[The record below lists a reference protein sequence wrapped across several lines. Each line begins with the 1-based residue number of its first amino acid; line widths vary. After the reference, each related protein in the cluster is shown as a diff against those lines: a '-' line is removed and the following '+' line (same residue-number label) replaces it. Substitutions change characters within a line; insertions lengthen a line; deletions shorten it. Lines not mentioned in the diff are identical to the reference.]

1 MRTSTAALASGL
13 AATAAA
19 AETIHGVLV
28 FTRHGDRTT
37 KHYGNTQQ
45 LTSLGAEQCF
55 QSGSFYRSRYLS
67 PESPTH
73 ISGIDG
79 EQYTRSQIYA
89 TAPDADILL
98 NTATAFL
105 QGLYPPLNS
114 EGVTTLN
121 NGTKISSPLSNYQ
134 YVTLHGVSASSPDAI
149 WQKGDDS
156 CPAAAAAQSNYK
168 KSEGYLSLLSST
180 KAFYESFYPYL
191 SAVYD
196 YPAASSLSYAGAYDI
211 FDLIN
216 VARIHNST
224 GPAKDIS
231 AEDLFQLRTLA
242 DQAEF
247 NTNYNASEPARQV
260 GARSLAGAV
269 LTHLGDTVSKGQRKF
284 TLLTGSYDTFLAW
297 FGWAGLTEASP
308 DFFGLPDYAGSM
320 VFEVFSDDEADGQAE
335 KRVRFLFRNGTEDA
349 VELKSYPLFGLNKPD
364 LTWTEFQKVAKEKGS
379 ISGPE
384 EWCSICESR
393 DGFCKMYDSQG
404 SSSEGVKIKNGGGG
418 GMDGEMIAGIV
429 LIVVGGLSLLAAVA
443 MWAFVNSMRKKT
455 KGENGATS
463 VVMNAG
469 HHAKG
474 WDSASSTKSHE
485 KVTV

>member
-1 MRTSTAALASGL
+1 MRTSTVALASGL
-13 AATAAA
+13 AATATA

-37 KHYGNTQQ
+37 KHYGSQQ
-45 LTSLGAEQCF
+45 LTSLGAKQCF
-55 QSGSFYRSRYLS
+55 QSGSFYRNRYLS
-67 PESPTH
+67 PDSTTQ

-105 QGLYPPLNS
+105 QGLYPPLAS

-134 YVTLHGVSASSPDAI
+134 YVTLHGVSSSSPDTI
-149 WQKGDDS
+149 WLKGDES
-156 CPAAAAAQSNYK
+156 CPAASTAQSAYK
-168 KSEGYLSLLSST
+168 KSQDHLSLLSST
-180 KAFYESFYPYL
+180 KPFYESFYPYL

-196 YPAASSLSYAGAYDI
+196 YPSASSLSYAAAYDI

-224 GPAKDIS
+224 GPARDIPS
-231 AEDLFQLRTLA
+231 ADLFQLRTLA
-242 DQAEF
+242 DRAEF
-247 NTNYNASEPARQV
+247 NTNYNASEPNRQI
-260 GARSLAGAV
+260 GGRALAGAV
-269 LTHLGDTVSKGQRKF
+269 LKHLGDTVNKGQRKF
-284 TLLTGSYDTFLAW
+284 TLLAGSYDTFLAW

-308 DFFGLPDYAGSM
+308 DFFGLPEYGGSM
-320 VFEVFSDDEADGQAE
+320 VFEVFSEESGADNNGNQE
-335 KRVRFLFRNGTEDA
+335 KRVRWLFRNGTEDA
-349 VELKSYPLFGLNKPD
+349 VELKGYPLFGLNKPD
-364 LTWTEFQKVAKEKGS
+364 LAWTEFEKVVKEKGS

-384 EWCSICESR
+384 EWCGACGSR
-393 DGFCKMYDSQG
+393 EGFCKMYNAAED
-404 SSSEGVKIKNGGGG
+404 SSEGIEIKKDG

-429 LIVVGGLSLLAAVA
+429 LIVVGGLALVSAVA
-443 MWAFVNSMRKKT
+443 MWVFVNSMRKKT
-455 KGENGATS
+455 KGGDSTT
-463 VVMNAG
+463 VTMNAG
-469 HHAKG
+469 KG
-474 WDSASSTKSHE
+474 AEGWESGSFTRSQE